1 MQQPRKPSRRQMQRL
16 NQSKF
21 DKNRIWRKN
30 SEKWSEKP
38 VKSFGAK
45 QASAASLGCLL
56 SIETEEFSSSFWEDL
71 RGQPLQPQKA
81 TILTLT
87 GLRSHTFKARHDW
100 STTFWSTTRT
110 FSTSKTQY
118 SIWRIFFSSLNLEP
132 KNHFSDSLGSP
143 RTFFVLVTG

>member
-1 MQQPRKPSRRQMQRL
+1 MPQPWKPSQCQMQRL
-16 NQSKF
+16 NQSRS

-118 SIWRIFFSSLNLEP
+118 SIWRYFFSSL
-132 KNHFSDSLGSP
+132 KFS
-143 RTFFVLVTG
+143 V